1 MRLREKKPIRRRI
14 PVLVIEEDEDLREPI
29 RYNLYLDGFK
39 IHMTADSS
47 SGMEALSKYK
57 PRLIL
62 LDTKDWLA
70 DLVTLKQRSRS
81 RFIPVIVLIE
91 GDLTADME
99 QTFEDGTDDYII
111 KPFEADK
118 LGQIVKQKLK
128 KCEDVIKKMR
138 RTKGIPILVIDD
150 DPSWRKLIEYNL
162 YSDGFEVYT
171 AEDGPS
177 GIEAAVK
184 HKPRLILLDIMMP
197 GTDGLE
203 VLSTLKY
210 DSRTSHIPVI
220 MLTAKSSIRDID
232 RAFGIGADDYITKPF
247 EGKKLGNSIREKL
260 EQHGK

>member
-1 MRLREKKPIRRRI
+1 MR
-14 PVLVIEEDEDLREPI
+14 
-29 RYNLYLDGFK
+29 
-39 IHMTADSS
+39 
-47 SGMEALSKYK
+47 
-57 PRLIL
+57 
-62 LDTKDWLA
+62 
-70 DLVTLKQRSRS
+70 Q
-81 RFIPVIVLIE
+81 
-91 GDLTADME
+91 
-99 QTFEDGTDDYII
+99 
-111 KPFEADK
+111 
-118 LGQIVKQKLK
+118 
-128 KCEDVIKKMR
+128 
-138 RTKGIPILVIDD
+138 TKGIPVLVIDD

-210 DSRTSHIPVI
+210 DSRTNHIPVI
-220 MLTAKSSIRDID
+220 MLTAKGSIGDID

-260 EQHGK
+260 EKRKK